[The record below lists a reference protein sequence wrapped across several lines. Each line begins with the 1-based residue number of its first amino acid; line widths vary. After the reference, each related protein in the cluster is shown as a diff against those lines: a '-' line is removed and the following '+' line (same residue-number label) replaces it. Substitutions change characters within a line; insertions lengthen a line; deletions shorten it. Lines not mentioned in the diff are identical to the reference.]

1 MVDVA
6 VILINY
12 NASDFT
18 LKCVDS
24 VIENTA
30 EGTSYQIIVTDN
42 NSELD
47 DYRNL
52 KQNFPSDPRCT
63 LVRSNLNTGFGGGN
77 MYGAA
82 YANARFLLFLN
93 NDALLLNDCLS
104 VLKYFMDSHQDVG
117 VCTAQ
122 NFNEHEELVPSFDY
136 NKGIRRLLFGR
147 SFLEKTNPSRYPR
160 RKIAYSEPVEVDWV
174 NGAFLFFRKEAFD
187 AIQGFDTRIFLYW
200 EEMDL
205 CYRLKQKGYK
215 TMLVPQARILHY
227 QGVSIGS
234 SKEINKEAY
243 RSYLYVVRKNFGFL
257 KFLFIKIYLLIV
269 LLLKPKK
276 WYLLGTILKGGWMKG
291 SLAYK
296 QKERYYE
303 G

>member
-1 MVDVA
+1 
-6 VILINY
+6 
-12 NASDFT
+12 
-18 LKCVDS
+18 
-24 VIENTA
+24 
-30 EGTSYQIIVTDN
+30 
-42 NSELD
+42 
-47 DYRNL
+47 
-52 KQNFPSDPRCT
+52 
-63 LVRSNLNTGFGGGN
+63 
-77 MYGAA
+77 
-82 YANARFLLFLN
+82 
-93 NDALLLNDCLS
+93 
-104 VLKYFMDSHQDVG
+104 
-117 VCTAQ
+117 
-122 NFNEHEELVPSFDY
+122 
-136 NKGIRRLLFGR
+136 
-147 SFLEKTNPSRYPR
+147 
-160 RKIAYSEPVEVDWV
+160 
-174 NGAFLFFRKEAFD
+174 
-187 AIQGFDTRIFLYW
+187 
-200 EEMDL
+200 MDL
-205 CYRLKQKGYK
+205 CYRLKEMGYK